1 MTQNSNNQDYSNET
15 DGFILGGG
23 TTKRDLTVTG
33 ADITLTGSGANT
45 YTFPASTDTLVGRDS
60 TDTLTNKTLTSG
72 TNTFPTFNQNTT
84 GSAAT
89 LTTPRT
95 INGTSFNGSA
105 NITVPSD
112 ITPGTSGNV
121 LTSNGTVWT
130 SAAAAGGGDAQTANP
145 LSQFAATTSA
155 QLAGVI
161 SNETGSGLLVF
172 GTAPNITN
180 PTGIVKGDVG
190 LGNVDNTTDAGKPV
204 STAQQTALNLK
215 ANLASPGLT
224 GTPTAPTQTAGNST
238 TRIATTAFTTTAL
251 NLKANL
257 ASPTFTGTV
266 SGVTS
271 TMVGL
276 GNVDNTSNATE
287 RAATAT
293 LTNKDL
299 SSLTNTFQNKL
310 LANVSPS
317 SSFSTTSSSNTYV
330 TSSNTAFTIPTG
342 GATVRVSVDMNT
354 QLTTSG
360 ASGQGVLELLDAA
373 NAGGS
378 SLQRRVPGV
387 PSNNRYCDASM
398 SYVATLSAGSYT
410 YSLGARTSTGV
421 TTFAVDSSS
430 TPNITVVIL

>member
-180 PTGIVKGDVG
+180 PTGIVK
-190 LGNVDNTTDAGKPV
+190 
-204 STAQQTALNLK
+204 
-215 ANLASPGLT
+215 AN
-224 GTPTAPTQTAGNST
+224 
-238 TRIATTAFTTTAL
+238 
-251 NLKANL
+251 
-257 ASPTFTGTV
+257 
-266 SGVTS
+266 
-271 TMVGL
+271 VGL
-276 GNVDNTSNATE
+276 GNVDNTSDATKL
-287 RAATAT
+287 TTT
-293 LTNKDL
+293 LLAVYPVGAIYISIVSTNP
-299 SSLTNTFQNKL
+299 SSLFGGTWAAYGVGRMLISLDSGDTDFDT
-310 LANVSPS
+310 PEE
-317 SSFSTTSSSNTYV
+317 
-330 TSSNTAFTIPTG
+330 TG
-342 GATVRVSVDMNT
+342 GAKTHT
-354 QLTTSG
+354 LTTAEMPSHNHIAATGANVGSG
-360 ASGQGVLELLDAA
+360 GVSNYLKTWDGTGTFQRNTE
-373 NAGGS
+373 NTGG
-378 SLQRRVPGV
+378 GGAH
-387 PSNNRYCDASM
+387 NNMPPYI
-398 SYVATLSAGSYT
+398 ATYMFK
-410 YSLGARTSTGV
+410 RT
-421 TTFAVDSSS
+421 A
-430 TPNITVVIL
+430 